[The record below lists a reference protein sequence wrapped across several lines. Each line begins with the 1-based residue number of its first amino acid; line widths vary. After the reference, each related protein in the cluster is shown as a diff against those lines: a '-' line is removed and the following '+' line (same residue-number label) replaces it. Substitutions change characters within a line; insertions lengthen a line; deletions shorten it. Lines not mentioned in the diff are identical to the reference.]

1 MNVTNVVFVSN
12 VADCSGG
19 GIFNEGRITIR
30 NSSFINNDGG
40 PEGEGGG
47 FFNNYGGI
55 ATVINSTFTGNNG
68 RINGGGIHNH
78 ADLLVTGSVFSGN
91 TAGAECPQC
100 SPPVIGS
107 GGAISNFPG
116 TVTIENSTISTN
128 WGGGVVS
135 SGTATLTNSTVVFN
149 SPDLFGGIANAAGAT
164 FNIRNSIIGGNGTG
178 SSGATDLY
186 GRFNSQGY
194 NIVGTLGAPG
204 TGFIDGSSTG
214 NIVNVPMSSVNLGG
228 LQNNGGPTVTHA
240 LLPGSIA
247 INAGNPGF
255 APPPTTDQRG
265 LPRVR
270 NLRLDIGA
278 FESDIPPANT
288 NLIFDGGFT
297 AGLAS
302 WGVVGD
308 VFAQVVNGVF
318 EVARN
323 QGSTQP
329 LTGFYQF
336 SPYSAPANATFE
348 LTFSIGNRGQNFRTL
363 NLVIGDANW
372 QDTRNCFL
380 TVPAGAPLRPY
391 TMRFRTLQSWP
402 NIVIRGFVLQA
413 TGDPAILLDNLN
425 LQYRP
430 GLSFG
435 GNVQCPTIQ

>member
-1 MNVTNVVFVSN
+1 
-12 VADCSGG
+12 
-19 GIFNEGRITIR
+19 
-30 NSSFINNDGG
+30 
-40 PEGEGGG
+40 
-47 FFNNYGGI
+47 
-55 ATVINSTFTGNNG
+55 
-68 RINGGGIHNH
+68 
-78 ADLLVTGSVFSGN
+78 
-91 TAGAECPQC
+91 
-100 SPPVIGS
+100 
-107 GGAISNFPG
+107 
-116 TVTIENSTISTN
+116 
-128 WGGGVVS
+128 
-135 SGTATLTNSTVVFN
+135 
-149 SPDLFGGIANAAGAT
+149 
-164 FNIRNSIIGGNGTG
+164 
-178 SSGATDLY
+178 
-186 GRFNSQGY
+186 
-194 NIVGTLGAPG
+194 
-204 TGFIDGSSTG
+204 
-214 NIVNVPMSSVNLGG
+214 
-228 LQNNGGPTVTHA
+228 
-240 LLPGSIA
+240 
-247 INAGNPGF
+247 
-255 APPPTTDQRG
+255 
-265 LPRVR
+265 VR

-329 LTGFYQF
+329 LNGFYQF

-380 TVPAGAPLRPY
+380 TVPAGAPLRSY